1 MLSALLGACAALQL
15 VPVARP
21 AAPLAVPRML
31 SRARSTGV
39 VASAA
44 APPPAL
50 PASSLDAAAMLR
62 SGAPKLRS
70 SSARGASARQAWVE
84 RRLPSVSP
92 VSMAADASPKKVG
105 VVGVTGAVGQEI
117 IAVLQ
122 DRGFP
127 MSELKLFASARSAG
141 KPMETPNGQ
150 SLMIEEFTLA
160 AARECDIVFLAVSGD
175 FALEWAEKI
184 SEGEDGAV
192 VIDNSSAFR
201 YKDGVPLVVPE
212 INAEVARRSK
222 SKLIANPN
230 CTTAIALMA
239 LAPLHKE
246 FGTKRVI
253 MSTYQAASG
262 AGAEGMAELQEGCK
276 AISNGGQAVNSVFAH
291 PLPFNLIP
299 HIDKF
304 LEDKY
309 TKEERKVTWETRKI
323 MDLPGLPVSC
333 TCVRIPTLRAHA
345 ESITIETEKPV
356 DLERAYAV
364 LRAAPGVAVV
374 DDLTSN
380 LYPMPLTASRKYDV
394 EVGRVRKNDVFGDCG
409 LDLFVCGDQLLR
421 GAALNAVI
429 IAEEV
434 CLK

>member
-1 MLSALLGACAALQL
+1 MRRAMLALMLRATEWQDPTLRRRCEPTRAGGLRRYAATEHVRLLVAPAGPAIACAKRQAPPIAAWPTASSFQKQFYFYSFVIPEAIHWRASPSTWVLITATMRVEMLSALLGACAALQL

-21 AAPLAVPRML
+21 AAPLAAPRML
-31 SRARSTGV
+31 SHARSTGV

-50 PASSLDAAAMLR
+50 PASSLDVAAMLR

-239 LAPLHKE
+239 LAPLHKVRPAR
-246 FGTKRVI
+246 RVLFWRG
-253 MSTYQAASG
+253 SHPRLQPPPSPAWPLVAQG
-262 AGAEGMAELQEGCK
+262 APP
-276 AISNGGQAVNSVFAH
+276 
-291 PLPFNLIP
+291 PL
-299 HIDKF
+299 K
-304 LEDKY
+304 
-309 TKEERKVTWETRKI
+309 
-323 MDLPGLPVSC
+323 
-333 TCVRIPTLRAHA
+333 
-345 ESITIETEKPV
+345 
-356 DLERAYAV
+356 
-364 LRAAPGVAVV
+364 
-374 DDLTSN
+374 
-380 LYPMPLTASRKYDV
+380 
-394 EVGRVRKNDVFGDCG
+394 
-409 LDLFVCGDQLLR
+409 
-421 GAALNAVI
+421 
-429 IAEEV
+429 
-434 CLK
+434 